1 MEMSRRNWLATAAM
15 AGLPAVMATGAL
27 HAADETADK
36 PKAEAPVPGALSEE
50 ELGRLLKSIGL
61 KPVKNKSRYDFEFAD
76 SPQKGEEEWT
86 YSMSVVLSA
95 DQKTIWVL
103 AWLDEL
109 PKSSRDVPRLAL
121 LRMLAENDKMG
132 KGKFFSWIPANR
144 RFALQQVIDNREMTT
159 SKFRGIL
166 RELGGTVYATYGVW
180 YVETWKEYDGSTIA
194 ESAPSGTS
202 SENASE
208 TAQEARPTKQPAKKP
223 GGVPAKN
230 VSNTKT
236 KSEDE

>member
-1 MEMSRRNWLATAAM
+1 M
-15 AGLPAVMATGAL
+15 AGLPAVIASSAL
-27 HAADETADK
+27 HAADETTDK
-36 PKAEAPVPGALSEE
+36 PKAAEAVPGALNEE

-61 KPVKNKSRYDFEFAD
+61 KPAKNKSRYDFEFAD
-76 SPQKGEEEWT
+76 SPAKGEEEWT

-109 PKSSRDVPRLAL
+109 PKSSRDVPRVAL

-132 KGKFFSWIPANR
+132 KGKFFSYIPANR
-144 RFALQQVIDNREMTT
+144 RFALQQVLDNRDMST
-159 SKFRGIL
+159 SRFRNIL

-180 YVETWKEYDGSTIA
+180 YAETWKEYDGSNIA
-194 ESAPSGTS
+194 ESGTGTA

-223 GGVPAKN
+223 AGVPAKN

-236 KSEDE
+236 KSADE